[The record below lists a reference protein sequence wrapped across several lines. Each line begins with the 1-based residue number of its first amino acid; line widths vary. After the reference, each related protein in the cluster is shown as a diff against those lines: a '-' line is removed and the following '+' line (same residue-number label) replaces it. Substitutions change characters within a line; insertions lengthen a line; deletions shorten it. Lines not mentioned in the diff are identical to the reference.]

1 MLFVRRETLPKTSL
15 TSSSSSSSVQFT
27 DVGGWASAGSTRKIV
42 LSRSTSTLSSGLY
55 YVGVYNSEYAR
66 GSLGY
71 RLTVNGAEDCE
82 TSTLVASFDSV
93 VDDINVSGFSSGSQN
108 VSVIVEDEDL
118 GVCSNGGVCSTQ
130 SSQLCTCAD
139 GHAGYYCSLQPTRAT
154 LSPASALGTGNLSS
168 YAAFETADN
177 STLAVGEWM
186 YYSFDVN
193 DTSAAAVEFVLQI
206 QNDIAQADTPVRP
219 VILVRGPNDA
229 GFPSLAITSMQDF

>member
-1 MLFVRRETLPKTSL
+1 VRRRARWLL
-15 TSSSSSSSVQFT
+15 LL
-27 DVGGWASAGSTRKIV
+27 AAA
-42 LSRSTSTLSSGLY
+42 
-55 YVGVYNSEYAR
+55 NS
-66 GSLGY
+66 
-71 RLTVNGAEDCE
+71 C
-82 TSTLVASFDSV
+82 
-93 VDDINVSGFSSGSQN
+93 NV
-108 VSVIVEDEDL
+108 I
-118 GVCSNGGVCSTQ
+118 
-130 SSQLCTCAD
+130 
-139 GHAGYYCSLQPTRAT
+139 
-154 LSPASALGTGNLSS
+154 PASALGTGNLSS